1 MGCGARKGQHVLH
14 HHLSSPAVA
23 QPEEP
28 WEHSRRVGAQ
38 LEGGSTAGGWEHC
51 GRGGA
56 QREGGSTVGG
66 GEHRGRREAQL
77 EGGST
82 MGKEEHGGRVGAQ
95 LDGGSTAGRKGAQLE
110 EETTVLCSMGSRAA
124 HPPTVHLYQS

>member
-28 WEHSRRVGAQ
+28 WEHSRRVG
-38 LEGGSTAGGWEHC
+38 
-51 GRGGA
+51 
-56 QREGGSTVGG
+56 
-66 GEHRGRREAQL
+66 AQL